1 MLALKILDT
10 KEFMNLLLRST
21 IFDSFLLYEATVKTS
36 VTYEINGRY
45 QKDFFDSLEDDLKPK
60 EDFTWWESQKP
71 HIFQWM
77 KGKRTPLFFKI
88 SLLLSKENLNHFLL
102 DTLICHRGIYDNK
115 DIYENTIDAF
125 KETLKYDCIL
135 EFDVRM
141 LKCGTLVVF
150 HDDDM
155 ERLLHVE
162 GKIEKITYDELT
174 YMAKYEVPTFESVLK
189 LINGKIPIL
198 IETKSKT
205 KRCIMES
212 KMAELLDK
220 YNGLYAIQSFNL
232 KSLKWFNKNRENV
245 VIGYLIG
252 KKNCKSE
259 PIFFKKYDFLNV
271 NIKLFNDKRVR
282 KMREDKKV
290 LGYTVKTKEMYEL
303 KKDVYDNL
311 SCDNLLEIIE
321 G

>member
-1 MLALKILDT
+1 MNK
-10 KEFMNLLLRST
+10 KEKKN
-21 IFDSFLLYEATVKTS
+21 ID
-36 VTYEINGRY
+36 
-45 QKDFFDSLEDDLKPK
+45 
-60 EDFTWWESQKP
+60 
-71 HIFQWM
+71 
-77 KGKRTPLFFKI
+77 
-88 SLLLSKENLNHFLL
+88 FLL
-102 DTLICHRGIYDNK
+102 DKLICHRGIYDNK

-125 KETLKYDCIL
+125 KEALKYDCIL

-162 GKIEKITYDELT
+162 GKIEKLTYDELT